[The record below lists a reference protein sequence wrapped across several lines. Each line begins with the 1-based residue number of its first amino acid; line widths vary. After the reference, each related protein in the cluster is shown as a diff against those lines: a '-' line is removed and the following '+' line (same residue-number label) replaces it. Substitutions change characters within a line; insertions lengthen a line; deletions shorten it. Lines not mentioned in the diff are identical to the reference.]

1 MSDPSRGGPVKGW
14 LGCPADAPN
23 AEKSSGSSASEPG
36 TGLPLSSVGLGAIL
50 SALKQINRSLKNI
63 EAQQVL
69 MIELLQVEQG
79 EEGPE
84 IPNRDISG
92 RPIQ

>member
-1 MSDPSRGGPVKGW
+1 VC
-14 LGCPADAPN
+14 LADVPN
-23 AEKSSGSSASEPG
+23 AGKSSEGSASEPG
-36 TGLPLSSVGLGAIL
+36 TALPLSSVGLGAIL

-69 MIELLQVEQG
+69 MIELLQGEQD

-84 IPNRDISG
+84 IPTLDISG
-92 RPIQ
+92 RRIS